1 MCDKNIWDAQISILK
16 KKYSVSILS
25 LKNID
30 TVDDAVQKIVNKNK
44 KKISVIGFSMGGFIA
59 IKLAIEYPEILDKLV
74 LIGTNARHIS
84 QKRKLLLEKSLI
96 TLNKN
101 NFAKLFYQTNY
112 SSYFANKDL
121 ENSSYQNTIYS
132 MAKQLGYKTFLNQ
145 TNLIVNRPN
154 QLKKLNKIVSKT
166 LIIRGKNDKLS
177 SNIMNNELN
186 KKIKYSVYKEIKNS
200 SHFVMLEKPKTFNK
214 IVSNFLF

>member
-1 MCDKNIWDAQISILK
+1 
-16 KKYSVSILS
+16 
-25 LKNID
+25 
-30 TVDDAVQKIVNKNK
+30 
-44 KKISVIGFSMGGFIA
+44 MGGFIA
-59 IKLAIEYPEILDKLV
+59 LKLAIEYPEILDKLV

-112 SSYFANKDL
+112 SSYFADKDL
-121 ENSSYQNTIYS
+121 ENSSYQNTVYS

-200 SHFVMLEKPKTFNK
+200 SHFVMLEKSKTFNK
-214 IVSNFLF
+214 IVTNFLF

>member
-1 MCDKNIWDAQISILK
+1 MCNKTIWDAQIPILK
-16 KKYSVSILS
+16 KKYSVYISS
-25 LKNID
+25 LRNIA
-30 TVDDAVQKIVNKNK
+30 TVDDAVQKIINKNTK
-44 KKISVIGFSMGGFIA
+44 KFSVIGFSMGGFIA

-84 QKRKLLLEKSLI
+84 QKRKLLLEKSLT

-101 NFAKLFYQTNY
+101 NFAKLFYQKNY
-112 SSYFANKDL
+112 SSYFSDKDL
-121 ENSSYQNTIYS
+121 KNTSYQNTVYS

-154 QLKKLNKIVSKT
+154 QLTKLNKIVSKT

-177 SNIMNNELN
+177 SNIMNDELN
-186 KKIKYSVYKEIKNS
+186 KKIKYSMYTEIKNS
-200 SHFVMLEKPKTFNK
+200 SHFVMIEKPKIFNK
-214 IVSNFLF
+214 IVSNFLS

>member
-1 MCDKNIWDAQISILK
+1 MCNKKIWDAQISILK
-16 KKYSVSILS
+16 KKYSVSIPS
-25 LKNID
+25 LKNIA
-30 TVDDAVQKIVNKNK
+30 TVDDAVQKIIKKNK
-44 KKISVIGFSMGGFIA
+44 KKFSVIGFSMGGFIA

-84 QKRKLLLEKSLI
+84 QKRKLLLEKSLT

-101 NFAKLFYQTNY
+101 NFAKLFYQKNY
-112 SSYFANKDL
+112 SSYFSDKDL
-121 ENSSYQNTIYS
+121 ENISYQNTVYS

-145 TNLIVNRPN
+145 TNLIVKRPN

-177 SNIMNNELN
+177 SNSMNNELN

-200 SHFVMLEKPKTFNK
+200 SHFVMLEKPKIFNK
-214 IVSNFLF
+214 IVTNFLF

>member
-1 MCDKNIWDAQISILK
+1 
-16 KKYSVSILS
+16 
-25 LKNID
+25 
-30 TVDDAVQKIVNKNK
+30 
-44 KKISVIGFSMGGFIA
+44 MGGFIA

-112 SSYFANKDL
+112 SSYFADKDL

>member
-1 MCDKNIWDAQISILK
+1 MNKKVNWGIIGLGNIAMNFARASQLTDNAILK
-16 KKYSVSILS
+16 GISS
-25 LKNID
+25 
-30 TVDDAVQKIVNKNK
+30 KNK

-59 IKLAIEYPEILDKLV
+59 IKLAIEYPEVLDKLV

-112 SSYFANKDL
+112 SSYFADKDL

-132 MAKQLGYKTFLNQ
+132 MAKKLGYKTFLNQ
-145 TNLIVNRPN
+145 TNLVVNRPN

-186 KKIKYSVYKEIKNS
+186 KKIQYSVYKEIKNS

-214 IVSNFLF
+214 LVSNFLF

>member
-1 MCDKNIWDAQISILK
+1 MCNKTIWDAQIPILK
-16 KKYSVSILS
+16 KKYSVSISS
-25 LKNID
+25 LRNIA
-30 TVDDAVQKIVNKNK
+30 TVDDAVQKIINKNTK
-44 KKISVIGFSMGGFIA
+44 KFSVIGFSMGGFIA

-84 QKRKLLLEKSLI
+84 QKRKLLLEKSLT

-101 NFAKLFYQTNY
+101 NFAKLFYQKNY
-112 SSYFANKDL
+112 SSYFSDKDL
-121 ENSSYQNTIYS
+121 KNTSYQNTVYS

-154 QLKKLNKIVSKT
+154 QLTKLNKIVSKT

-177 SNIMNNELN
+177 SNIMNDELN
-186 KKIKYSVYKEIKNS
+186 KKIKYSMYTEIKNS
-200 SHFVMLEKPKTFNK
+200 SHFVMIEKPKIFNK
-214 IVSNFLF
+214 IVSNFLS

>member
-1 MCDKNIWDAQISILK
+1 MCDKNIWDTQISILK
-16 KKYSVSILS
+16 KKYSVSIPS
-25 LKNID
+25 LKNIA

-84 QKRKLLLEKSLI
+84 QKRKLLLEKSLR

-112 SSYFANKDL
+112 SSYFADKDL

>member
-1 MCDKNIWDAQISILK
+1 MCNQNIWDAQISILK
-16 KKYSVSILS
+16 KKYSVSIFS
-25 LKNID
+25 LKSIA
-30 TVDDAVQKIVNKNK
+30 TLDDAVKKIINKNK

-84 QKRKLLLEKSLI
+84 QKRKLLLKKSLI

-101 NFAKLFYQTNY
+101 NFAKLFYQKNY
-112 SSYFANKDL
+112 SSYFADKDL
-121 ENSSYQNTIYS
+121 ENTSYQNTIYS
-132 MAKQLGYKTFLNQ
+132 MAKQLGYKAFLNQ
-145 TNLIVNRPN
+145 TNLILKRPN

-186 KKIKYSVYKEIKNS
+186 KKIKNSVYKEIKNS

-214 IVSNFLF
+214 IVTNFLF

>member
-1 MCDKNIWDAQISILK
+1 MCNKTIWDAQISILK
-16 KKYSVSILS
+16 KKYSVSIPS
-25 LKNID
+25 LKNIA
-30 TVDDAVQKIVNKNK
+30 TVDDAVQKIINKNTK
-44 KKISVIGFSMGGFIA
+44 KFSVIGFSMGGFIA

-84 QKRKLLLEKSLI
+84 QKRKLLLEKSLT

-101 NFAKLFYQTNY
+101 NFAKLFYQKNY
-112 SSYFANKDL
+112 SSYFSDKDL
-121 ENSSYQNTIYS
+121 KNTSYQNTVYS

-177 SNIMNNELN
+177 SNIMNDELN
-186 KKIKYSVYKEIKNS
+186 KKIKYSVYTEIKNS
-200 SHFVMLEKPKTFNK
+200 SHFVMIEKPKIFNK
-214 IVSNFLF
+214 IVSNFLS

>member
-1 MCDKNIWDAQISILK
+1 MCNKNIWDAQISILK
-16 KKYSVSILS
+16 KKFSVSIPS
-25 LKNID
+25 LKNIAS
-30 TVDDAVQKIVNKNK
+30 VDDAVQKIINKNK
-44 KKISVIGFSMGGFIA
+44 KKISVISFSMGGFIA
-59 IKLAIEYPEILDKLV
+59 IKLAIDYPEILDKLV

-84 QKRKLLLEKSLI
+84 QKRKLLLEKSLT

-101 NFAKLFYQTNY
+101 NFAKLFYQKNY
-112 SSYFANKDL
+112 SSYFADKDSD
-121 ENSSYQNTIYS
+121 NTSYQNTVYS

-145 TNLIVNRPN
+145 TNLIVKRPN

-186 KKIKYSVYKEIKNS
+186 KKIKNSVYKEIKNS
-200 SHFVMLEKPKTFNK
+200 SHFVMLEKPKIFNK
-214 IVSNFLF
+214 IVTNFLF

>member
-1 MCDKNIWDAQISILK
+1 MCNQNIWDAQISILK
-16 KKYSVSILS
+16 KKYSVSIFS
-25 LKNID
+25 LKSIA
-30 TVDDAVQKIVNKNK
+30 TLDDAVKKIINKNK

-84 QKRKLLLEKSLI
+84 QKRKLLLKKSLI

-101 NFAKLFYQTNY
+101 NFAKLFYQKNY
-112 SSYFANKDL
+112 SSYFADKDL
-121 ENSSYQNTIYS
+121 ENTSYQNTIYS
-132 MAKQLGYKTFLNQ
+132 MAKQLGYKAFLNQ
-145 TNLIVNRPN
+145 TNLILKRPN

-166 LIIRGKNDKLS
+166 LIIRRKNDKLS

-186 KKIKYSVYKEIKNS
+186 KKIKCSVYKEIKNS

-214 IVSNFLF
+214 IVTNFLF

>member
-1 MCDKNIWDAQISILK
+1 MCNKTIWDAQIPILK
-16 KKYSVSILS
+16 KKYSVSISS
-25 LKNID
+25 LRNIA
-30 TVDDAVQKIVNKNK
+30 TVDDAVQKIINKNTK
-44 KKISVIGFSMGGFIA
+44 KFSVIGFSMGGFIA

-84 QKRKLLLEKSLI
+84 QKRKLLLEKSLT

-101 NFAKLFYQTNY
+101 NFAKLFYQKNY
-112 SSYFANKDL
+112 SSYFSDKDL
-121 ENSSYQNTIYS
+121 KNTSYQNTVYS

-154 QLKKLNKIVSKT
+154 QLTKLNKIVSKT

-177 SNIMNNELN
+177 SNIMNDELN
-186 KKIKYSVYKEIKNS
+186 KKIKYSMYKEIKNS
-200 SHFVMLEKPKTFNK
+200 SHFVMIEKPKIFNK
-214 IVSNFLF
+214 IVSNFLS

>member
-1 MCDKNIWDAQISILK
+1 MCNKNIWDAQISILK
-16 KKYSVSILS
+16 KKYSVSIFS
-25 LKNID
+25 LKSIA
-30 TVDDAVQKIVNKNK
+30 TLDDAVQKIINKNK

-84 QKRKLLLEKSLI
+84 QKRKLLLKKSLI

-101 NFAKLFYQTNY
+101 NFAKLFYQKNY
-112 SSYFANKDL
+112 SSYFADKDL
-121 ENSSYQNTIYS
+121 ENTSYQNTIYS
-132 MAKQLGYKTFLNQ
+132 MAKQLGYKAFLNQ
-145 TNLIVNRPN
+145 TNLILKRPN

-177 SNIMNNELN
+177 SNIMNSEVN
-186 KKIKYSVYKEIKNS
+186 KKIKCSVYKEIKNS

-214 IVSNFLF
+214 IVTNFLF